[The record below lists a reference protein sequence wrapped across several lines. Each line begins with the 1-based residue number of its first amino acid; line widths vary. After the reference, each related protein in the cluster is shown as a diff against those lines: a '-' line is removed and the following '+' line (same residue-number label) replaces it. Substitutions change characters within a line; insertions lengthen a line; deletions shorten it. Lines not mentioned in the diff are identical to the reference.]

1 MTRQLKAMYQ
11 GGAFVPL
18 ETCDL
23 PEGSEGHL
31 TLQGPRAIAPSV
43 TEAAERQRILK
54 ALVERMRA
62 NPIPRGAPRLKREA
76 LHERR

>member
-1 MTRQLKAMYQ
+1 MTRQVKAVYR

-23 PEGSEGHL
+23 PEGSEVHL
-31 TLQGPRAIAPSV
+31 TIQGSRAVAPTV

-54 ALVERMRA
+54 ALVERMQA
-62 NPIPRGAPRLKREA
+62 NPIPEGAPRLSREA